1 MALTDNTL
9 QGHQER
15 IALYESQIAQL
26 KRDIDILRSQV
37 LALGGTKWWTDGVY

>member
-9 QGHQER
+9 QGYQER

-26 KRDIDILRSQV
+26 KRDINTLRAQV